1 MWPQAVEMGLATEA
15 ELAGLDAAGRAH
27 VTDPDTIVVTGLLF
41 LVWGRKA

>member
-1 MWPQAVEMGLATEA
+1 MGLATEA